1 MFFTA
6 DPKGEIYKQLIDLA
20 FNICDEFVLVTYI
33 LPEYGELNQNGKSI
47 LENLKPSLKEIKEQ
61 FYWPGTY
68 CSNLAYVHYYNTDNN
83 AREIIDSCRYE
94 CLD

>member
-33 LPEYGELNQNGKSI
+33 LLEYGELNQNGKSI

-68 CSNLAYVHYYNTDNN
+68 RPIGRTFLIHTFIC
-83 AREIIDSCRYE
+83 
-94 CLD
+94 